1 METHEKRRRLITISV
16 PVYNEEDNVASLMK
30 RLKAFSAT
38 QPDYDFEFLFTDNA
52 SEDATYECL
61 AEEAKADPRVRVVRF
76 SRNFGYQ
83 RSILTN
89 FLLARGDAAVQV
101 DADLQDPPEMIAQF
115 IQYWEQGY
123 KVVYGVRR
131 RRDEARLM
139 EACRKL
145 YYRIIRSISDVNLPK
160 DAGDFRLI
168 DRTIIEYLRTIQDK
182 NPYLRGLIAALGH
195 RQIGIEYDRAQRT
208 AGSTKFNFLRLVR
221 LGIDGVVSQSTAPL
235 HYITIFGFML
245 CGLSGVVSVAYLI
258 YWAINWETIAA
269 GFTTMVLLQLV
280 AIGLNAAFLGVLGE
294 YLARV
299 TENVRGHP
307 FVVIERTIND
317 GVENV
322 RDKVFE
328 IGEARE

>member
-1 METHEKRRRLITISV
+1 MEIAEKRKRLITISV
-16 PVYNEEDNVASLMK
+16 PVYDEEDNIASLMT
-30 RLKAFSAT
+30 RLKMFSES

-52 SEDATYECL
+52 SEDRTYERL

-89 FLLARGDAAVQV
+89 FLMARGDAAVQV
-101 DADLQDPPEMIAQF
+101 DADLQDPPEMIVQF
-115 IQYWEQGY
+115 LKHWEQGY
-123 KVVYGVRR
+123 KVVYGIRR
-131 RRDEARLM
+131 RRSEARLM

-145 YYRIIRSISDVNLPK
+145 YYRGIRSISDVNLPK

-168 DRTIIEYLRTIQDK
+168 DRTIIEHLRTIQDK
-182 NPYLRGLIAALGH
+182 SPYLRGLIAALGY
-195 RQIGIEYDRAQRT
+195 RQIGIEYDRVQRT
-208 AGSTKFNFLRLVR
+208 AGATKFNFLRLAR

-235 HYITIFGFML
+235 HYITMFGFVL
-245 CGLSGVVSVAYLI
+245 CALSGLVSVSYLF
-258 YWAINWETIAA
+258 YWAANWQTIAA
-269 GFTTMVLLQLV
+269 GFTTLVLLQLV
-280 AIGLNAAFLGVLGE
+280 TIGLNAAFLGVLGE

-317 GVENV
+317 GVEALCE
-322 RDKVFE
+322 KVFE
-328 IGEARE
+328 TGETRQ